1 MTPRR
6 IDTPEELQRA
16 MRTEHPPSP
25 QQWAAITAPLAPA
38 VVIAGAGSGKTTLM
52 AARVVYLVLT
62 GQVRPEQVLGLTFTT
77 KAAAELRTRIR
88 DALVAAGAL
97 PAPGAVT
104 AAPPPGADGPDG
116 PDGADDPVEPTVL
129 TYNAYAAQLLTEHGL
144 LIGHEPDTRVV
155 TDAARFQ
162 LGGRVVDRFPGDV
175 QHLTDHPPTAIQN
188 LLALDGSMSEHLRDA
203 DDVRRVDAEA
213 RAAFVR
219 ARDAEVAGKDRKGHR
234 EAVEKAIHAID
245 RRDELLGLVKA
256 YRRLKA
262 DLGLMDFSDQIEL
275 GARLADERPE
285 VGERERGRFA
295 VVLLDEYQDTSV
307 AQALML
313 SRLFSGPDLARGRGH
328 AVTAVGDPNQ
338 AIYGWRG
345 ASVSNILGFARSFPP
360 ATGTAQRFPLSVN
373 RRSDTLVLDVANR
386 VAAPLMDLYDE
397 VEQLLPSPTAAPGEV
412 GLHVHETHADELAW
426 LARAVR
432 AEHDD
437 GRAWSDVGV
446 LVRDNS
452 HAAEVFDALSGADV
466 PVEIVGLS
474 GLLRL
479 PEVAE
484 VVATL
489 HLMQDVTANAALLTL
504 LTGPR
509 WAVGPR
515 DLRLLQQRAA
525 ELAGG
530 RGRPTE
536 AAAGI
541 GEQLLAIADGV
552 DPAEVAALDDALH
565 DPGPGAYSPAA
576 RERFALLVDELRSL
590 RGHVGEPL
598 LDLVRRIMDAS
609 GVDVELASAVGPA
622 AATRRENLDL
632 FVKAVADFRGVDGE
646 VTLPALLAY
655 LTAEEDGAGLDLAT
669 PTEAD
674 SVKLLTVHRSKGL
687 EWPTV
692 FLVGVGETRF
702 PSNRSRTLW
711 TSSPAVLPAPLRGDA
726 DDLPQLAGHDKE
738 ALEAY
743 RQATRDHDAQEELRL
758 AYVALTRA
766 EHREHVSS
774 YCWGSRSTP
783 FGPSAY
789 QRTVRELL
797 AERGL
802 EVASWRE
809 KPAKGEPNPY
819 ADVDT
824 SVPWPHA
831 GRGAE
836 TALRLE
842 AAARV
847 QAVREA
853 SHRSAAPPPGAE
865 PDVIEAAR
873 IAEWDDEIERL
884 LTEAR
889 SVRAGSREV
898 TLPSSLSATSLGRL
912 REDPEAF
919 ARDLARPMPRPP
931 APEARF
937 GTRFHAW
944 VEARFGQQLLL
955 DTDDLPGRAD
965 GDIEDDADLAA
976 LAASFE
982 RSEFAERAPH
992 AVEPSFALVLAGQV
1006 VRGRIDA
1013 VYAEE
1018 VDGRPGFLLVDWK
1031 TSRAPNA
1038 DPLQL
1043 AVYRLAWAELHG
1055 MEPAQVRAA
1064 FFYVRTGRLV
1074 EPPDLPGRPELEA
1087 LLSPSG

>member
-1 MTPRR
+1 
-6 IDTPEELQRA
+6 
-16 MRTEHPPSP
+16 
-25 QQWAAITAPLAPA
+25 
-38 VVIAGAGSGKTTLM
+38 
-52 AARVVYLVLT
+52 
-62 GQVRPEQVLGLTFTT
+62 
-77 KAAAELRTRIR
+77 
-88 DALVAAGAL
+88 GAL

-104 AAPPPGADGPDG
+104 AAPPPGADGPDGPDG

-313 SRLFSGPDLARGRGH
+313 SRLFSGPDPARGRGH

-530 RGRPTE
+530 
-536 AAAGI
+536 
-541 GEQLLAIADGV
+541 
-552 DPAEVAALDDALH
+552 
-565 DPGPGAYSPAA
+565 
-576 RERFALLVDELRSL
+576 
-590 RGHVGEPL
+590 
-598 LDLVRRIMDAS
+598 
-609 GVDVELASAVGPA
+609 
-622 AATRRENLDL
+622 
-632 FVKAVADFRGVDGE
+632 
-646 VTLPALLAY
+646 
-655 LTAEEDGAGLDLAT
+655 
-669 PTEAD
+669 
-674 SVKLLTVHRSKGL
+674 
-687 EWPTV
+687 
-692 FLVGVGETRF
+692 
-702 PSNRSRTLW
+702 
-711 TSSPAVLPAPLRGDA
+711 
-726 DDLPQLAGHDKE
+726 
-738 ALEAY
+738 
-743 RQATRDHDAQEELRL
+743 
-758 AYVALTRA
+758 
-766 EHREHVSS
+766 
-774 YCWGSRSTP
+774 
-783 FGPSAY
+783 
-789 QRTVRELL
+789 
-797 AERGL
+797 
-802 EVASWRE
+802 
-809 KPAKGEPNPY
+809 
-819 ADVDT
+819 
-824 SVPWPHA
+824 
-831 GRGAE
+831 
-836 TALRLE
+836 
-842 AAARV
+842 
-847 QAVREA
+847 
-853 SHRSAAPPPGAE
+853 
-865 PDVIEAAR
+865 
-873 IAEWDDEIERL
+873 
-884 LTEAR
+884 
-889 SVRAGSREV
+889 
-898 TLPSSLSATSLGRL
+898 
-912 REDPEAF
+912 
-919 ARDLARPMPRPP
+919 
-931 APEARF
+931 
-937 GTRFHAW
+937 
-944 VEARFGQQLLL
+944 
-955 DTDDLPGRAD
+955 
-965 GDIEDDADLAA
+965 
-976 LAASFE
+976 
-982 RSEFAERAPH
+982 
-992 AVEPSFALVLAGQV
+992 
-1006 VRGRIDA
+1006 
-1013 VYAEE
+1013 
-1018 VDGRPGFLLVDWK
+1018 
-1031 TSRAPNA
+1031 
-1038 DPLQL
+1038 
-1043 AVYRLAWAELHG
+1043 
-1055 MEPAQVRAA
+1055 
-1064 FFYVRTGRLV
+1064 
-1074 EPPDLPGRPELEA
+1074 
-1087 LLSPSG
+1087 